1 MRRDSVFISP
11 NSSVGDI
18 RAAVTFGRQVG
29 SSARVFGYILAMS
42 SRKRKKMMDV
52 GAESH
57 FVQMVQWLA
66 MESAA
71 EIEQM
76 AERRKRMRSGDPE
89 RSGETIVDLSI
100 ADHRPGMGGRAL
112 VTFVRRKKNKPMPWH
127 RIRTGS
133 PVVVSAWPDDDGSTL
148 QGVVSKRKHDSLE
161 VALDH
166 CPDGSQFRID
176 LTADEVTRQRQLA
189 AINTAMNSRGRLGKL
204 RDILMGISEPTFH
217 PQPPEVHLT
226 TELNASQREAVRF
239 ALAANDLAIIHG
251 PPGTGKTTTVVELIV
266 QAVQKGQRVL
276 ACAPSN
282 TAVDNL
288 LARLVAKGQKVVRI
302 GHPARVA
309 EGLRHH
315 TLDGLAENH
324 ESTSVIREM
333 YREAENLFR
342 KAGKWTRHRPVRG
355 EKSAL
360 RDEARTLQRH
370 AREMERH
377 AIDDILSRAKIICA
391 TTTFNEDLL
400 EDRWFDMVVI
410 DEACQCTEP
419 GAWVPILR
427 SEKIVLSGDHKQL
440 PPTVLS
446 RDAAQQGFAISL
458 LERQMKQYG
467 DTVNRLLNVQY
478 RMHKDIMTF
487 SSDYFYDRKLIAD
500 DSVIGHLLT
509 DFETI
514 EPSELTRHPV
524 VFIDSAG
531 AGWDEELEPEGLS
544 KLNRQEAHLIVAKAG
559 QLIEAGMLPEDIAI
573 IAPYAAQVRYLRD
586 QLNPLPRC
594 SGIEV
599 DTVDGFQGRE
609 KEAVLISTVRSNET
623 GEIGFLG
630 DQRRMNVAITRA
642 RRKLIVV
649 GDSATLG
656 GNEFFQ
662 KLLEY
667 FQNHG
672 QYRSVF
678 QESVG

>member
-1 MRRDSVFISP
+1 
-11 NSSVGDI
+11 
-18 RAAVTFGRQVG
+18 
-29 SSARVFGYILAMS
+29 MS

-52 GAESH
+52 GAEAH

-76 AERRKRMRSGDPE
+76 ADRRKRMRSGDPE

-100 ADHRPGMGGRAL
+100 ADHRPGLGGRAL
-112 VTFVRRKKNKPMPWH
+112 ITFVRRKKNKPMPWH

-133 PVVVSAWPDDDGSTL
+133 PVVISLWPDDDGPAL
-148 QGVVSKRKHDSLE
+148 QGVVSKRRHDSLE
-161 VALDH
+161 VAMDY
-166 CPDGSQFRID
+166 CPDGNQFRID

-204 RDILMGISEPTFH
+204 RDILMGLAEPTFH
-217 PQPPEVHLT
+217 PEPPEIHLT
-226 TELNASQREAVRF
+226 TQLNDSQQEAVKF

-266 QAVQKGQRVL
+266 QAVKQGQRVL

-288 LARLVAKGQKVVRI
+288 LARLVAKDQKVVRI

-309 EGLRHH
+309 EDLRHY

-324 ESTSVIREM
+324 ESISVIRDM
-333 YREAENLFR
+333 YRESEALFR
-342 KAGKWTRHRPVRG
+342 KLGKWTRHRPARG
-355 EKSAL
+355 EKAAL
-360 RDEARTLQRH
+360 RDEAKTLKRH
-370 AREMERH
+370 AREMEQH

-391 TTTFNEDLL
+391 TTTFNENLL
-400 EDRWFDMVVI
+400 EGRWFDMVVI

-419 GAWVPILR
+419 GAWVPILIGD
-427 SEKIVLSGDHKQL
+427 KVVLSGDHKQL

-446 RDAAQQGFAISL
+446 REAAKQGFSISL
-458 LERQMKQYG
+458 LERQMQQYG
-467 DTVNRLLNVQY
+467 DAVNRLLNVQY
-478 RMHKDIMTF
+478 RMHSDIMDF
-487 SSDYFYDRKLIAD
+487 SSNHFYDGKLTAD
-500 DSVIGHLLT
+500 ESVVGHLLT
-509 DFETI
+509 DFESV
-514 EPSELTRHPV
+514 EPSELTEFPV
-524 VFIDSAG
+524 EFIDTAG
-531 AGWDEELEPEGLS
+531 AGWDEELESEGLS
-544 KLNRQEAHLIVAKAG
+544 KLNPKEAHLIVSKAG
-559 QLIEAGMLPEDIAI
+559 QLIEAGILPKDIAV

-586 QLNPLPRC
+586 QLNQLPRC

-630 DQRRMNVAITRA
+630 DERRINVAITRA
-642 RRKLIVV
+642 KRKLIVI

-678 QESVG
+678 QEPT